1 MRACLVLP
9 AFVSLLLPFP
19 ALQTDIRKISAFML
33 HEENTVYKYSLL
45 YCIYKQ
51 YKEEAN
57 ERGCFGSDRRPRC
70 FIGSIFVVIAFC
82 QFPIN

>member
-57 ERGCFGSDRRPRC
+57 ERGCFGSDQRPDVYRLD
-70 FIGSIFVVIAFC
+70 FC
-82 QFPIN
+82 RDCVLPVSD